1 MRGSAA
7 VRVRL
12 QGVDDTGNSL
22 RARLDGHGGL
32 QRDAD
37 PVHRGNGGQQR
48 NVSGRAAAA
57 RSRHVAENPRIFAP
71 KNVSWELNVLYDAP
85 CARREPVR
93 RQGGD
98 RLAGIHRPSAGT
110 RADRGGLSAVERA
123 CAWSDQLHVPLTT
136 GPTDSS
142 QVPGA
147 SGRPVLRKAAWP
159 MLGHDFALLA
169 AVVVSLVGIGSEVI
183 TQGQV
188 RQSLGGSRRCGG
200 SPRQAVGRRRK
211 YRRPGTP
218 RSSYPAAARIGISDG
233 TDEGFTMPACRSMIG
248 LAANP
253 GTAVLPM
260 CSISRT
266 RWPSAA
272 RSRVVSCLA
281 WTGQAE
287 SYGTTCDTLV
297 EGRLGLRRR
306 GHGFALRNNAG
317 P

>member
-93 RQGGD
+93 RRGGD

-169 AVVVSLVGIGSEVI
+169 AVVVSLVGIGSEE
-183 TQGQV
+183 
-188 RQSLGGSRRCGG
+188 SRRVRFWRYG
-200 SPRQAVGRRRK
+200 PHDVEVRRGRRLATAEVSASRHASLAK
-211 YRRPGTP
+211 VLVSGQNRRQRRAP
-218 RSSYPAAARIGISDG
+218 
-233 TDEGFTMPACRSMIG
+233 
-248 LAANP
+248 
-253 GTAVLPM
+253 
-260 CSISRT
+260 T
-266 RWPSAA
+266 R
-272 RSRVVSCLA
+272 
-281 WTGQAE
+281 
-287 SYGTTCDTLV
+287 
-297 EGRLGLRRR
+297 
-306 GHGFALRNNAG
+306 ALRCRLAG
-317 P
+317 R